1 MLYSRLGF
9 FFSLTLEYRIQF
21 LLDGFHKV
29 VSIEGSGL
37 KVDKDEMEFAHQFFL
52 MEHPYLLEH
61 IKRKVRGLDVL
72 QGYAV

>member
-1 MLYSRLGF
+1 
-9 FFSLTLEYRIQF
+9 
-21 LLDGFHKV
+21 

-61 IKRKVRGLDVL
+61 IKRKVRGFDVL
-72 QGYAV
+72 QGCAIYISKNICGSSAEV